1 MRKTISCVLMA
12 ALFLTSSGAPAS
24 AWPWSKVNPYGKDVR
39 FSTIYPTPFFSTRTG
54 KVTLY
59 LASAAAV
66 MAVTYFTAGTGT
78 AAAAGPI
85 ATFVG
90 GSIGSVV
97 GLHGIA
103 AVNAGLAMLGGGTV
117 ASGYF
122 GILGGIAVLNG
133 VGDIMFGL
141 ALDTALS
148 AIPENSHHSFVQLI
162 KLKPFFSRISPAVKK
177 DLKEFEAAWEESDR
191 DPEKIEFYSS
201 RLERALS
208 AEIGRITDDATAYNG
223 LLLSILRYNNE
234 DFGGARSAAAAARQF
249 VDPTCSSVLD
259 YVDALMDLA
268 EGKEADAV
276 RLLERIIA
284 QEQDALPPYI
294 VLAQIRIDERNFME
308 ALRVLQLGLKNVD
321 GRDCSMNWMAGN
333 CLFANGRYDEAIE
346 YYRKAL
352 SNMTIN
358 EYEALYK
365 LNIAKCYKKLGKAK
379 DGKYWLDDAIAEV
392 EDRPEMVSDLKQ
404 QYEED

>member
-1 MRKTISCVLMA
+1 MRKTISCALMA
-12 ALFLTSSGAPAS
+12 ALLLTSSGAPAS
-24 AWPWSKVNPYGKDVR
+24 AWPWSKANPYGKDVR

-66 MAVTYFTAGTGT
+66 MAVTYFTAGMGT

-90 GSIGSVV
+90 GSIGGVV

-103 AVNAGLAMLGGGTV
+103 AINAGLAMLGGGTV

-133 VGDIMFGL
+133 VGDIMLGL

-208 AEIGRITDDATAYNG
+208 AEIGRITDDTTAYNG
-223 LLLSILRYNNE
+223 LLLSILRYNNG
-234 DFGGARSAAAAARQF
+234 DFVGARSAAAAARQF

-294 VLAQIRIDERNFME
+294 VLAQIKIDERNFME

-333 CLFANGRYDEAIE
+333 CLFANARYDEAIE